1 MGSRLTLSGGS
12 AVSLALEAPKGFGV
26 GSEVEEVRLSLLRV
40 GEGVRTGGLDQE
52 HLDLLMESV
61 HSWPPIVVWGEG
73 LVVVDGCHR
82 VEAARRLG
90 RYTVAAVRFL
100 GSPDEAF
107 IEAVRR
113 NVNHGLPLSV
123 ADRRRAARHVLL
135 RNPEWSDRRIGSLC
149 GLSDK
154 SVGRLRRLATGGIMA
169 VDRRI
174 GLDGEMRPVQPG
186 EVRARVKEALA
197 DNPDGSLRA
206 IAAVAGAS
214 PETVRSVRGGLLGG
228 GTSSENTEPLKA
240 SPRSETETMTSP
252 VLSVLSQRHECA
264 EVERPSRDWLSD
276 RALNAC
282 DEGARFVRWFASTNV
297 MEEWRNFVW
306 NVPLGRVY
314 EVEVE
319 ARRRAAAWASF
330 ASLLENRA
338 R

>member
-1 MGSRLTLSGGS
+1 M
-12 AVSLALEAPKGFGV
+12 EAPRGFGV
-26 GSEVEEVRLSLLRV
+26 GSEVEEIRLSQLRM

-52 HLDLLMESV
+52 HVDLLMESV
-61 HSWPPIVVWGEG
+61 DSWPPIVVWGEG
-73 LVVVDGCHR
+73 LVIVDGCHR
-82 VEAARRLG
+82 VESARRLG

-100 GSPDEAF
+100 GSPEEAF

-113 NVNHGLPLSV
+113 NVIHGLPLSV
-123 ADRRRAARHVLL
+123 ADRRRAARRVLV

-154 SVGRLRRLATGGIMA
+154 SVGRLRRLVSGGIMA

-174 GLDGEMRPVQPG
+174 GLDGRVRPVQPG

-197 DNPDGSLRA
+197 DNPEGSLRA

-214 PETVRSVRGGLLGG
+214 PETVRSVRAGLHGA
-228 GTSSENTEPLKA
+228 GTSSEDTEPLKA
-240 SPRSETETMTSP
+240 SPRRETETMTLP
-252 VLSVLSQRHECA
+252 VLSVLLQRQERT
-264 EVERPSRDWLSD
+264 EVDRPSRDWLSD

-282 DEGARFVRWFASTNV
+282 DDGARFVRWFASTNV
-297 MEEWRNFVW
+297 MEEWRNFAW

-314 EVEVE
+314 EVEDE

-330 ASLLENRA
+330 ASLLESRT